1 MRKEVRILGLSY
13 SQSQMGSYVLVL
25 SEKNGNIKLPIVVK
39 MSDAQRIA
47 LDIENVKSVR
57 PMTHDLFKSV
67 SDSYG
72 IDVQEIYIYS
82 LLEGIF
88 YAKLVTSNGVEEVE
102 VESSVGDA
110 VILASVYDC
119 PIYVA
124 NSVLK
129 SAGVLISDTGEVIE
143 GDLDTELGIDSDN
156 PEVKGKVSIENL
168 ERLLEEAVR
177 MEDYDLSIVLRDRI
191 NKLKE
196 KRDTI

>member
-1 MRKEVRILGLSY
+1 MRREVSILGLSY

-25 SEKNGNIKLPIVVK
+25 SEKNGNVKLPIIVK

-47 LDIENVKSVR
+47 LDIENVKSAR

-72 IDVQEIYIYS
+72 IDVQEVYIYS
-82 LLEGIF
+82 LLEGVF
-88 YAKLVTSNGVEEVE
+88 YAKLVTTNGVEEIE

-124 NSVLK
+124 NTVLK
-129 SAGVLISDTGEVIE
+129 SAGVLINDDGTLVPDA
-143 GDLDTELGIDSDN
+143 DLDAELGIDSSK
-156 PEVKGKVSIENL
+156 PQAKGKVSIENL
-168 ERLLEEAVR
+168 EKLMDEAARNDDFEMAAV
-177 MEDYDLSIVLRDRI
+177 IRDRI
-191 NKLKE
+191 AELKGNV
-196 KRDTI
+196 

>member
-72 IDVQEIYIYS
+72 MMFKKFIS
-82 LLEGIF
+82 
-88 YAKLVTSNGVEEVE
+88 
-102 VESSVGDA
+102 
-110 VILASVYDC
+110 ILY
-119 PIYVA
+119 
-124 NSVLK
+124 
-129 SAGVLISDTGEVIE
+129 
-143 GDLDTELGIDSDN
+143 
-156 PEVKGKVSIENL
+156 
-168 ERLLEEAVR
+168 
-177 MEDYDLSIVLRDRI
+177 
-191 NKLKE
+191 
-196 KRDTI
+196 

>member
-1 MRKEVRILGLSY
+1 MRKEVKILGLSY

-25 SEKNGNIKLPIVVK
+25 SEKKGNIKLPIVVK

-72 IDVQEIYIYS
+72 IDVQEVYIYS

-110 VILASVYDC
+110 VILASVYEC

-124 NSVLK
+124 KSVLK
-129 SAGVLISDTGEVIE
+129 SAGVLINDDGTPITGA
-143 GDLDTELGIDSDN
+143 DLDSELGVDDK
-156 PEVKGKVSIENL
+156 PETKGKVSIENL
-168 ERLLEEAVR
+168 EKLMDEAAR
-177 MEDYDLSIVLRDRI
+177 NDDFEMAATIRDRI
-191 NKLKE
+191 AEIKKS
-196 KRDTI
+196 K

>member
-1 MRKEVRILGLSY
+1 MRREVSILGLSY

-25 SEKNGNIKLPIVVK
+25 SEKKGNIKLPIVVK
-39 MSDAQRIA
+39 LSDAQRIA
-47 LDIENVKSVR
+47 LDIEKVKPNR
-57 PMTHDLFKSV
+57 PMIHDLFKSV
-67 SDSYG
+67 NDIYN
-72 IDVQEIYIYS
+72 IDIQEVYIYS

-88 YAKLVTSNGVEEVE
+88 YAKLVTSNGVEEAE
-102 VESSVGDA
+102 VECSVGDA
-110 VILASVYDC
+110 VILASVYEC

-124 NSVLK
+124 KSVLK

>member
-1 MRKEVRILGLSY
+1 MRREVSILGLSY

-25 SEKNGNIKLPIVVK
+25 SEKNGNVKLPIIVK

-47 LDIENVKSVR
+47 LDIENVKSAR

-72 IDVQEIYIYS
+72 IDVQEVYIYS
-82 LLEGIF
+82 LLEGVF
-88 YAKLVTSNGVEEVE
+88 YAKLVTTNGVEEIE

-124 NSVLK
+124 NTVLK
-129 SAGVLISDTGEVIE
+129 SAGVLINDDGTLVPDA
-143 GDLDTELGIDSDN
+143 DLDAELGIDSSK
-156 PEVKGKVSIENL
+156 PQAKGKVSIENL
-168 ERLLEEAVR
+168 EKLMDEAARNDDFEMAAV
-177 MEDYDLSIVLRDRI
+177 IRDRI
-191 NKLKE
+191 AELKGL
-196 KRDTI
+196 

>member
-110 VILASVYDC
+110 VILASVHEC

-129 SAGVLISDTGEVIE
+129 SAGVLISDTGEAIE

>member
-1 MRKEVRILGLSY
+1 MRREVSILGLSY

-25 SEKNGNIKLPIVVK
+25 SEKNGNVKLPIIVK

-47 LDIENVKSVR
+47 LDIENVKSAR

-72 IDVQEIYIYS
+72 IDVQEVYIYS
-82 LLEGIF
+82 LLEGVF
-88 YAKLVTSNGVEEVE
+88 YAKLVTTNGVEEVE

-124 NSVLK
+124 NTVLK
-129 SAGVLISDTGEVIE
+129 SAGVLINDDGTLIE
-143 GDLDTELGIDSDN
+143 DADLDAELGIDSSK
-156 PEVKGKVSIENL
+156 PQAKGKVSIENL
-168 ERLLEEAVR
+168 EKLMDEAARNDDFEMAAV
-177 MEDYDLSIVLRDRI
+177 IRDRI
-191 NKLKE
+191 AELKGL
-196 KRDTI
+196 